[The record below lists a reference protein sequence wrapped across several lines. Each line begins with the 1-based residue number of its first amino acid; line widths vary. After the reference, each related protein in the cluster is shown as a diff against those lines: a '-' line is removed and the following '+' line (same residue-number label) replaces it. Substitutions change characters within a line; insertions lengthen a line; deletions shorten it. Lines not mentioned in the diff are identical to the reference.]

1 MLLQKVYLAQPEQLI
16 QLNSM
21 IYAVKERFFKVMY
34 TLVSLTLE
42 SVNDICTKVKIHK
55 NFFL

>member
-16 QLNSM
+16 KLNSM

-42 SVNDICTKVKIHK
+42 LVNDICTKVKIH
-55 NFFL
+55 

>member
-42 SVNDICTKVKIHK
+42 SVNDICTKVKIH
-55 NFFL
+55 